1 MGLSNG
7 IPANLLNKL
16 QCISCRKP
24 NIALSSTGQKLIC
37 RTCKNEYNVHEG
49 IPSIL
54 DSGPETQEWNPWD
67 LDEIKMLGDT
77 FYKRAKGELPEK
89 ESSKSFAN
97 LIKSKNL
104 YTEQSS
110 FLDVGCATGH
120 YLRSFRRIIDPKF
133 QYTGIDATDF
143 YLQWG
148 KQVFG
153 LDDSCNFVHCDAL
166 NLPLIDNSYDF
177 VIVNLFHFFPN
188 LKDALVEVMRVA
200 GKMVIWRTP
209 IGEVN
214 CMTKIILNN
223 QSYEKIG
230 AMTLDRNDYD
240 HCVYMLYSKEYIEGI
255 VNALGGKIT
264 FFERD
269 NDFGA
274 MDTKSLEEISCYPHT
289 KVIANMQIMGNLYL
303 DWHYVGITV

>member
-1 MGLSNG
+1 MSLSNML
-7 IPANLLNKL
+7 PTKLLKKL
-16 QCISCRKP
+16 QCISCKNP
-24 NIALSSTGQKLIC
+24 DLFLTSSGGKLIC
-37 RTCKNEYNVHEG
+37 GSCENEYNVYDG

-54 DSGPETQEWNPWD
+54 RSGPETQEWNPWD
-67 LDEIKMLGDT
+67 LDEVKMLGDT
-77 FYKRAKGELPEK
+77 FYKRAKGDLPEK

-104 YTEQSS
+104 YTEHSS
-110 FLDVGCATGH
+110 FLDIGCATGH
-120 YLRSFRRIIDPKF
+120 YLRSFRRIIDPQF

-148 KQVFG
+148 KKVFG
-153 LDDSCNFVHCDAL
+153 LDDNCNFVHCDAL
-166 NLPLIDNSYDF
+166 NLPLIDNSYDI

-188 LKDALVEVMRVA
+188 LKEALIEAMRVA

-209 IGEVN
+209 IGQVN
-214 CMTKIILNN
+214 CMAKIILNN
-223 QSYEKIG
+223 QSYEGIG
-230 AMTLDRNDYD
+230 DISLDRHDYD

-255 VNALGGKIT
+255 VNALGGIIT

-269 NDFGA
+269 NDFGD
-274 MDTKSLEEISCYPHT
+274 MDTKSLEDINCIPHT

-303 DWHYVGITV
+303 DWHYIGISV